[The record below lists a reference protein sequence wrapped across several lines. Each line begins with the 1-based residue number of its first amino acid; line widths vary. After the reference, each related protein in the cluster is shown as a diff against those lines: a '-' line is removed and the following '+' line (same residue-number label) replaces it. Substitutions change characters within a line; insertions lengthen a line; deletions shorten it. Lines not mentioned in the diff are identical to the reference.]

1 MLDWLRQHKDNP
13 YPNDD
18 EKAMLIKQTGLTI
31 NQINYWFT
39 NARRRILPKW
49 AQQCKTWGRCY
60 ARSRFS
66 ERKPDT
72 SSQYGQYFNSCLHQG
87 WCVNEGCYDQALCQ
101 ERGGRWFASADTCLL
116 PWACTKSYDLVPLES
131 MY

>member
-1 MLDWLRQHKDNP
+1 MIFIGNLIGFTLQAVAIMLDWLRQHKDNP

-49 AQQCKTWGRCY
+49 AQQCK
-60 ARSRFS
+60 
-66 ERKPDT
+66 
-72 SSQYGQYFNSCLHQG
+72 
-87 WCVNEGCYDQALCQ
+87 
-101 ERGGRWFASADTCLL
+101 
-116 PWACTKSYDLVPLES
+116 
-131 MY
+131 